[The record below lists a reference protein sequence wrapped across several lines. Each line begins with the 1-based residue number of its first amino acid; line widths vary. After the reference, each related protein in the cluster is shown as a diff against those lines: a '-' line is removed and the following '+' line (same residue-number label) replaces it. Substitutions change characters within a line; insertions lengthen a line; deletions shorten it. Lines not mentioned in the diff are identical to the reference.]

1 MGGFKKKVFRIH
13 LFLLARTTRNTTLLQ
28 FPIHR
33 VLKVLNSWK
42 RLEISPPVFQTW
54 KNSGKMVKSLQIY
67 IKCFISE
74 IFLHFVQ
81 ILFNLAHTFAAHHG
95 NKNNWTLKH
104 HMTWRPPRT
113 LEPKLPSVCEKN
125 VFRFFRSSAS
135 RNPHSFLS
143 WGCVLVRS
151 FQWKILRAWYRVRFQ
166 SRVFCWWWVLQ
177 LPCLCVFFL
186 VFL

>member
-42 RLEISPPVFQTW
+42 RREISPPVFQTL

-67 IKCFISE
+67 IKCFMRE
-74 IFLHFVQ
+74 IFLHFGQ

-104 HMTWRPPRT
+104 HMTWRPP
-113 LEPKLPSVCEKN
+113 
-125 VFRFFRSSAS
+125 A
-135 RNPHSFLS
+135 HSNLNS
-143 WGCVLVRS
+143 H
-151 FQWKILRAWYRVRFQ
+151 
-166 SRVFCWWWVLQ
+166 
-177 LPCLCVFFL
+177 LCVRKTFFASFVPQPAENHTL
-186 VFL
+186 SSLGDAFWSEFFSEKF